1 MSATED
7 SLPPEVRRI
16 VKQAKAE
23 QTIDETKSATR
34 SEMLSHMSPLLRLA
48 FRKAF
53 NPRSPPQTQQ
63 KWFTISAY
71 LVQTMARVVRDL
83 EYEKIRA
90 EVDELKRLVSNKF
103 VPSMGRS
110 GNQT

>member
-1 MSATED
+1 MSTTED
-7 SLPPEVRRI
+7 SLPPEVGRI
-16 VKQAKAE
+16 IKQAKAE

-34 SEMLSHMSPLLRLA
+34 SEMLSHMRPLLRLA